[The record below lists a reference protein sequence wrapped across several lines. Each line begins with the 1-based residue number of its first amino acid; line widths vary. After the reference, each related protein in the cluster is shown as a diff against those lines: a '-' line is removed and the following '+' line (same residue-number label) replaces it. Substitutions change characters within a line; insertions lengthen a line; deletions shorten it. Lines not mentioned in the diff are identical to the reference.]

1 MVPET
6 ATRGHARPR
15 TIVPVQFRQIFTVVL
30 ALILIVGA
38 AIFILSWGDDD
49 GETTTEQTASTT
61 SSTTTTSTTTPTVPT
76 PVACASPATPTP
88 DADEPDPTDTDT
100 ETEADADDPV
110 DTGPLVPTLG
120 ERSSVSTVGLDEVTF
135 GLTVFRAEQAAGT
148 ELVPCDPVGEC
159 YRVAPVDAPP
169 GISFVVTD
177 GTIERVD
184 ITDGPITTSSGV
196 GIGTSDERI
205 VELFGESLERKVN
218 DDGSVDL
225 VFVPTSGGDVDFR
238 VVFKIRDGVVESFR
252 SGRTEITLDEIPCA

>member
-1 MVPET
+1 M
-6 ATRGHARPR
+6 
-15 TIVPVQFRQIFTVVL
+15 QFRQIFIVVL

-38 AIFILSWGDDD
+38 ALFILSWDGDDD
-49 GETTTEQTASTT
+49 GETATDQTT
-61 SSTTTTSTTTPTVPT
+61 STSSSSTTSTTTTTPAPT
-76 PVACASPATPTP
+76 PVACASPAIPTTP
-88 DADEPDPTDTDT
+88 DDTATDDTDEPR
-100 ETEADADDPV
+100 E
-110 DTGPLVPTLG
+110 PTLG

-184 ITDGPITTSSGV
+184 ITDGPITTTSGV

-205 VELFGESLERKVN
+205 VELFGDSLERTVN
-218 DDGSVDL
+218 DDGTVDL

-238 VVFKIRDGVVESFR
+238 VVFKIREGEVESFR
-252 SGRTEITLDEIPCA
+252 SGRTEVTLDEIPCA